1 MAYELIQDQ
10 TELNQLALPAS
21 SKQVIS
27 LPCAIFYN
35 GATMM
40 IMLLRIIMKIA
51 NGITNQSTESYR
63 ARSQSYLR
71 LFSFLT

>member
-27 LPCAIFYN
+27 LPSAIFYN

-51 NGITNQSTESYR
+51 NGITNQLTESYR
-63 ARSQSYLR
+63 VRFQSYLR
-71 LFSFLT
+71 LFHS